1 MSQLLSKLRESQI
14 WRLETF
20 LIGLA
25 IVLASLGAF
34 LQHQYEQKT
43 KEEILSRFQTVNV
56 LAVKSNLKRNTV
68 IKKSHLIIIPV
79 LSQHETS
86 NMLSQTM
93 TDKVIG
99 RSLDIDVIAGDILLF
114 SMISDLNSSHT
125 MAEKI
130 PIGKRLFTLMVETT
144 QGPAGFLRPGDHV
157 DIIAKMDFPEKGTTT
172 FTLLEDIFIVAID
185 EVTDPSLKTKGKH
198 ISFFVNPEEMERLRF
213 AQEEGSFYVSLRN
226 PFDKATMGEKKGV
239 NFGSFIL
246 SDRVY
251 ESADPSVKVK
261 VKK

>member
-68 IKKSHLIIIPV
+68 IKKSHLIVIPV

-86 NMLSQTM
+86 NMLSDTM

-99 RSLDIDVIAGDILLF
+99 RSMDIDVIAGDILLF

-157 DIIAKMDFPEKGTTT
+157 DIIAKMDFPEKKSG
-172 FTLLEDIFIVAID
+172 
-185 EVTDPSLKTKGKH
+185 
-198 ISFFVNPEEMERLRF
+198 
-213 AQEEGSFYVSLRN
+213 
-226 PFDKATMGEKKGV
+226 
-239 NFGSFIL
+239 
-246 SDRVY
+246 
-251 ESADPSVKVK
+251 
-261 VKK
+261 